1 MPRHNPHS
9 ESGISLIEVMV
20 VVFIIGLAASLV
32 ALTLPDRVSAEEKAA
47 QVFAQTLQTA
57 QDQAIMSGEPIGVSI
72 SDDGYTVQVWRRGQW
87 RAVRGGDTFARGID
101 IKRRLRRDETEIEDW
116 PSLVLDPTGV
126 TDGAVFDLTGPN
138 DELTINFLPTGVLQ
152 IDAL

>member
-1 MPRHNPHS
+1 MPRRHPHS

-20 VVFIIGLAASLV
+20 VVFIVGLAASLV
-32 ALTLPDRVSAEEKAA
+32 ALTLPDRASAEEKAA

-72 SDDGYTVQVWRRGQW
+72 TDNGYTLQAWRRGQW

-101 IKRRLRRDETEIEDW
+101 IQRRVERNETEIEDW

-126 TDGAVFDLTGPN
+126 TDGAIFDLSGPN
-138 DELTINFLPTGVLQ
+138 NEMTIHFLPTGALH

>member
-1 MPRHNPHS
+1 
-9 ESGISLIEVMV
+9 MV

-72 SDDGYTVQVWRRGQW
+72 SEDGYTVQVWRRGQW

-101 IKRRLRRDETEIEDW
+101 IKRRLGRDETEIEDW

-138 DELTINFLPTGVLQ
+138 DQLTINFLPTGVLQ